1 MMSSRT
7 KKQRFSVQ
15 QDFLRVTIILIF
27 FVALPAI
34 LGLTACDKNLEEKQE
49 VIISSY
55 DRVCD
60 GEGVPGASA
69 YSKTPG
75 IHPMVWMKRANTQSA
90 FNVDVTLKPPR
101 TWVAQPKKAAEAQL
115 VVCLTQTKR
124 SLNKKCD
131 FPPEKPGATAYK
143 LELYAVTYQADLYEA
158 KTGKKVTSKDI
169 SVKDDKC
176 PTLHMFT
183 KGEPVDRIDASYEE
197 AVISFMKPYVA
208 I

>member
-1 MMSSRT
+1 MSGKT
-7 KKQRFSVQ
+7 KEQKFSVQ
-15 QDFLRVTIILIF
+15 QGFLRVKIVLIF
-27 FVALPAI
+27 FVALRAI
-34 LGLTACDKNLEEKQE
+34 LGLTACDKNSEEKQE

-75 IHPMVWMKRANTQSA
+75 VHPIVWMKRENTQSA
-90 FNVDVTLKPPR
+90 FNVDFTLKPPR

-115 VVCLTQTKR
+115 VVCLTKTKR

-131 FPPEKPGATAYK
+131 FPPEKPGEPAYK
-143 LELYAVTYQADLYEA
+143 LDLYAVTYQADLYEA

-176 PTLHMFT
+176 PMLHMFT
-183 KGEPVDRIDASYEE
+183 KGESVDQTDASYEE
-197 AVISFMKPYVA
+197 AVISFIKPHVA